1 MVSQYFSSVP
11 LLCVFTPQ
19 EKRQA
24 NKPCTLSA
32 SEGMDAY
39 ERSRYILKYTA
50 HIAVLYTFSGPHYF
64 SSSPALFRLHFRSTL
79 QFFFQVA
86 FCIFPSKQ
94 KTQWRRGWRLWLI
107 NLLKQIFT
115 TFPSCRKGVLW
126 HYRCIN
132 QAIWWLPAPLL
143 MLFPWNR

>member
-1 MVSQYFSSVP
+1 MYPITLQALKNVKWNDKGSAWFHSVSLSTTVVCFY
-11 LLCVFTPQ
+11 PQ

-50 HIAVLYTFSGPHYF
+50 HIAVLYTFSGSHYF

-79 QFFFQVA
+79 QFFPLQVA
-86 FCIFPSKQ
+86 FCIFTSKQ
-94 KTQWRRGWRLWLI
+94 KRRRGCRCWLI
-107 NLLKQIFT
+107 NLLKQFLQP
-115 TFPSCRKGVLW
+115 FC
-126 HYRCIN
+126 
-132 QAIWWLPAPLL
+132 PAERV
-143 MLFPWNR
+143 FFGITDA